1 MYIVLATKIGTDLID
16 LKGVGPALVSKL
28 QKLKIHNQYDLLF
41 LLPIR
46 YEDKTSLHKIS
57 DLVAGEKAL
66 IQGFVVLT
74 TIVYRGRRMLIS
86 QLSDDTGIITLRF
99 FHFSKQQ
106 ARRLAKNTVVRCF
119 GQTRKTASGLEMIHP
134 EYQII
139 NPENPAPLESG
150 LTPIYPTTEG
160 LQQGRLRKFV
170 RAALEQQI
178 DTIEELLP
186 DSIVKELGLVPLTEA
201 LREIHQPSQKNIV
214 NDHESLARKRL
225 IIEELLANQLALKRL
240 KRHTKKEPAT
250 VLANRLL
257 KESLIK
263 NLPFKLTKS
272 QARVVEEIEMDLEK
286 NRPMM
291 RLLQGDVGSGKTI
304 VAALAMLIAVGSKQQ
319 AVLMAPTELLA
330 EQHFNNVVSWF
341 EPLGISV
348 ALLKS
353 KLSAKD
359 RRTVFAG
366 VANGTIDII
375 VGTHALFQPSVVY
388 KNLSLVVVD
397 EQHRF
402 GVEQRLSLMKKS
414 SARNTVPHQLI
425 MTATPIPR
433 TLAMTAYGDLDASI
447 ITELPKGRGNIKT
460 IVVPE
465 EKRSQVVDKISKEC
479 ALGRQSYWVCPLIEE
494 SEELNFQAAE
504 STYVFLQEQ
513 LKRLSVGL
521 VHGKLSSVKKTK
533 AMENFVNGNTNILV
547 ATTVI
552 EVGVDVAN
560 SSVMVIENAER
571 LGLTQLHQLR
581 GRIGRGRHESVCILL
596 YKKPLSSVAKERLA
610 AIRATNDGFL
620 IAEKDLQ
627 LRGPGELLGTRQKGL
642 IGLRIADIMRDAYLL
657 PAINKLAIDI
667 EQNHPDLIEKI
678 VRRWVGDQLEYR
690 NV

>member
-1 MYIVLATKIGTDLID
+1 MGTDLID

-28 QKLKIHNQYDLLF
+28 QKLKVHNQYDLLF

-57 DLVAGEKAL
+57 ALVAGEKAL
-66 IQGFVVLT
+66 IQGFIVLT
-74 TIVYRGRRMLIS
+74 TVVYRGRRMLIS

-139 NPENPAPLESG
+139 NPENPAPLEAG

-186 DSIVKELGLVPLTEA
+186 DSIVKELGLVPLTES

-319 AVLMAPTELLA
+319 AALMAPTELLA

-388 KNLSLVVVD
+388 KNLALVVVD

-414 SARNTVPHQLI
+414 SDRNTVPHQLI

-465 EKRSQVVDKISKEC
+465 EKRSQVMDKISKEC

-657 PAINKLAIDI
+657 PAINKLTVNI

>member
-1 MYIVLATKIGTDLID
+1 MGTDLID

-28 QKLKIHNQYDLLF
+28 QKLKVHNQYDLLF

-57 DLVAGEKAL
+57 ALVAGEKAL
-66 IQGFVVLT
+66 IQGFIVLT
-74 TIVYRGRRMLIS
+74 TVVYRGRRMLIS

-99 FHFSKQQ
+99 FNFSKQQ

-139 NPENPAPLESG
+139 NPENPAPLEAG

-160 LQQGRLRKFV
+160 LQQGRLRKIV

-186 DSIVKELGLVPLTEA
+186 ASIVKELGLVPLTES

-214 NDHESLARKRL
+214 NDHQSLARKRL

-240 KRHTKKEPAT
+240 KRYTKKEPAM

-263 NLPFKLTKS
+263 NLPFILTKS
-272 QARVVEEIEMDLEK
+272 QARVVEEIEMDLKK
-286 NRPMM
+286 NQPMM

-319 AVLMAPTELLA
+319 AALMAPTELLA
-330 EQHFNNVVSWF
+330 EQHFNTVVSWF
-341 EPLGISV
+341 EPLGVSV

-388 KNLSLVVVD
+388 KNLALVVVD

-414 SARNTVPHQLI
+414 NDRNTVPHQLI

-465 EKRSQVVDKISKEC
+465 EKRSQVMDKISKEC

-504 STYVFLQEQ
+504 STYVFLQEK
-513 LKRLSVGL
+513 LKRLSIGL
-521 VHGKLSSVKKTK
+521 VHGKLSSVKKIK
-533 AMENFVNGNTNILV
+533 AMENFINGNTNILV

-610 AIRATNDGFL
+610 VIRATNDGFL

-657 PAINKLAIDI
+657 PAINKLTVNI

>member
-1 MYIVLATKIGTDLID
+1 MGTDLID

-28 QKLKIHNQYDLLF
+28 QKLKVHNQYDLLF

-57 DLVAGEKAL
+57 ALVAGEKAL
-66 IQGFVVLT
+66 IQGFIVLT
-74 TIVYRGRRMLIS
+74 TVVYRGRRMLIS

-99 FHFSKQQ
+99 FNFSKQQ

-139 NPENPAPLESG
+139 NPENPAPLEAG

-160 LQQGRLRKFV
+160 LQQGRLRKIV

-186 DSIVKELGLVPLTEA
+186 ASIVKELGLVPLTES

-214 NDHESLARKRL
+214 NDHQSLARKRL

-240 KRHTKKEPAT
+240 KRYTKKEPAM

-263 NLPFKLTKS
+263 NLPFILTKS
-272 QARVVEEIEMDLEK
+272 QARVVEEIEMDLKK
-286 NRPMM
+286 NQPMM

-319 AVLMAPTELLA
+319 AALMAPTELLA

-341 EPLGISV
+341 EPLGVSV

-388 KNLSLVVVD
+388 KNLALVVVD

-414 SARNTVPHQLI
+414 NDRNTVPHQLI

-465 EKRSQVVDKISKEC
+465 EKRSQVMDKISKEC

-504 STYVFLQEQ
+504 STYVFLQEK
-513 LKRLSVGL
+513 LKRLSIGL
-521 VHGKLSSVKKTK
+521 VHGKLSSVKKIK
-533 AMENFVNGNTNILV
+533 AMENFINGNTNILV

-610 AIRATNDGFL
+610 VIRATNDGFL

-657 PAINKLAIDI
+657 PAINKLTVNI

>member
-1 MYIVLATKIGTDLID
+1 MGTDLID

-28 QKLKIHNQYDLLF
+28 QKLKVHNQYDLLF

-57 DLVAGEKAL
+57 ALVAGEKAL
-66 IQGFVVLT
+66 IQGFIVLT
-74 TIVYRGRRMLIS
+74 TVVYRGRRMLIS

-99 FHFSKQQ
+99 FNFSKQQ

-139 NPENPAPLESG
+139 NPENPAPLEAG

-160 LQQGRLRKFV
+160 LQQGRLRKIV

-186 DSIVKELGLVPLTEA
+186 ASVVKELGLVPLTES

-214 NDHESLARKRL
+214 NDHQSLARKRL

-240 KRHTKKEPAT
+240 KRYTKKEPAM

-263 NLPFKLTKS
+263 NLPFILTKS
-272 QARVVEEIEMDLEK
+272 QARVVEEIEMDLKK

-319 AVLMAPTELLA
+319 AALMAPTELLA
-330 EQHFNNVVSWF
+330 EQHFNTVVSWF
-341 EPLGISV
+341 EPLGVSV

-388 KNLSLVVVD
+388 KNLALVVVD

-414 SARNTVPHQLI
+414 NDRNTVPHQLI

-465 EKRSQVVDKISKEC
+465 EKRSQVMDKISKEC

-504 STYVFLQEQ
+504 STYVFLQEK
-513 LKRLSVGL
+513 LKRLSIGL
-521 VHGKLSSVKKTK
+521 VHGKLSSVKKIK
-533 AMENFVNGNTNILV
+533 AMENFINGNTNILV

-581 GRIGRGRHESVCILL
+581 GRIGRGRHESICILL
-596 YKKPLSSVAKERLA
+596 YKKPLSLVAKERLA
-610 AIRATNDGFL
+610 VIRATNDGFL

-657 PAINKLAIDI
+657 PAINKLTVNI

>member
-1 MYIVLATKIGTDLID
+1 MGTDLIA

-28 QKLKIHNQYDLLF
+28 EKLNIYSQNDLLF

-46 YEDKTSLHKIS
+46 YEDKTSLQKIS
-57 DLVAGEKAL
+57 DLVPGEKVL
-66 IQGFVVLT
+66 IQGTIVLT

-106 ARRLAKNTVVRCF
+106 AKGLAKNTIVRCF
-119 GQTRKTASGLEMIHP
+119 GQTRKTTSGLEMIHP

-139 NPENPAPLESG
+139 DPENPQPLETG
-150 LTPIYPTTEG
+150 LTPIYPSTEG
-160 LQQGRLRKFV
+160 LQQGRLRKII
-170 RAALEQQI
+170 RAALSQQI
-178 DTIEELLP
+178 DSIPELLP
-186 DSIVKELGLVPLTEA
+186 PSVIKELSLVPLAES
-201 LREIHQPSQKNIV
+201 LQEIHQPSQKNIA
-214 NDHESLARKRL
+214 NEHENLFRKRL

-240 KRHTKKEPAT
+240 KRRTKKEPAMA
-250 VLANRLL
+250 LGNLLL
-257 KESLIK
+257 KESLIAA
-263 NLPFKLTKS
+263 LPFKLTKS
-272 QARVVEEIEMDLEK
+272 QSRVVEEIEEDLKK
-286 NRPMM
+286 NQPMM

-304 VAALAMLIAVGSKQQ
+304 VAALAMLIAVGNKQQ
-319 AVLMAPTELLA
+319 AALMAPTELLA
-330 EQHFNNVVSWF
+330 EQHYNNLVSWF
-341 EPLGISV
+341 EPLGVSV

-359 RRTVFAG
+359 RREVLTGIAEGNV
-366 VANGTIDII
+366 DII
-375 VGTHALFQPSVVY
+375 VGTHALFQPNVVY
-388 KNLSLVVVD
+388 KRLALVVVD

-414 SARNTVPHQLI
+414 SDRNSVPHQLI

-447 ITELPKGRGNIKT
+447 IDELPKERGDIET
-460 IVVPE
+460 IIVPE
-465 EKRSQVVDKISKEC
+465 EKRAQVMEKIIKEC
-479 ALGRQSYWVCPLIEE
+479 ARGRQSYWVCPLIEE

-504 STYVFLQEQ
+504 STYVLLQETLQQ
-513 LKRLSVGL
+513 LNIGL
-521 VHGKLSSVKKTK
+521 VHGKLSSAKKIK
-533 AMENFVNGNTNILV
+533 AMENFKNGNTHVLV

-581 GRIGRGRHESVCILL
+581 GRIGRGKHRSLCILI
-596 YKKPLSSVAKERLA
+596 YKKPLSSIAKERLA
-610 AIRATNDGFL
+610 AIRATNDGFV

-657 PAINKLAIDI
+657 PAINKLTVNI
-667 EQNHPDLIEKI
+667 EENHPDVIEKI

>member
-28 QKLKIHNQYDLLF
+28 QKLKIHSQYDLLF

-139 NPENPAPLESG
+139 NPENPVPLEAG

-250 VLANRLL
+250 VLDNRLL

-319 AVLMAPTELLA
+319 AALMAPTELLA

-388 KNLSLVVVD
+388 KNLALVVVD

-657 PAINKLAIDI
+657 PAINKLTVNI

>member
-1 MYIVLATKIGTDLID
+1 MGTDLIA

-28 QKLKIHNQYDLLF
+28 EKLNIHSQYDLLF

-46 YEDKTSLHKIS
+46 YEDKTCLQKIS
-57 DLVAGEKAL
+57 DLVPGEKVL
-66 IQGFVVLT
+66 IQGTIVLT

-106 ARRLAKNTVVRCF
+106 AKGLTKNAIVRCF
-119 GQTRKTASGLEMIHP
+119 GQTRKTTSGLEMIHP

-139 NPENPAPLESG
+139 DPENPQPLETG
-150 LTPIYPTTEG
+150 LTPIYPSTEG
-160 LQQGRLRKFV
+160 LQQGRLRKII
-170 RAALEQQI
+170 RAALNQQI
-178 DTIEELLP
+178 DSIPELLP
-186 DSIVKELGLVPLTEA
+186 HSIIKELGLVPLTES
-201 LREIHQPSQKNIV
+201 LQEIHQPSQKNIA
-214 NDHESLARKRL
+214 NEHENLFRKRL
-225 IIEELLANQLALKRL
+225 IFEELLANQLALKRL
-240 KRHTKKEPAT
+240 KRRTKKEPAMA
-250 VLANRLL
+250 LGNLLL
-257 KESLIK
+257 KESLIAA
-263 NLPFKLTKS
+263 LPFKLTKS
-272 QARVVEEIEMDLEK
+272 QSRVVEEIEEDLKK
-286 NRPMM
+286 NQPMM

-304 VAALAMLIAVGSKQQ
+304 VAALTMLIAVGNKQQ
-319 AVLMAPTELLA
+319 AALMAPTELLA
-330 EQHFNNVVSWF
+330 EQHYDNLVSWF
-341 EPLGISV
+341 EPLGVSV

-359 RRTVFAG
+359 RREVLTG
-366 VANGTIDII
+366 VAEGNVDII

-388 KNLSLVVVD
+388 KRLALVVVD

-414 SARNTVPHQLI
+414 SDRNSVPHQLI

-447 ITELPKGRGNIKT
+447 IDELPKGRGDIET
-460 IVVPE
+460 IIIPE
-465 EKRSQVVDKISKEC
+465 EKRAQVMEKIIKEC
-479 ALGRQSYWVCPLIEE
+479 ARGRQSYWVCPLIEE

-504 STYVFLQEQ
+504 STYVLLQETLQQ
-513 LKRLSVGL
+513 LNIGL
-521 VHGKLSSVKKTK
+521 VHGKLNSAKKIK
-533 AMENFVNGNTNILV
+533 AMENFKNGNTDVLV

-581 GRIGRGRHESVCILL
+581 GRIGRGKHKSLCILI
-596 YKKPLSSVAKERLA
+596 YKKPLSLIAKERLA
-610 AIRATNDGFL
+610 AIRATNDGFV

-657 PAINKLAIDI
+657 PVINKLTVNI
-667 EQNHPDLIEKI
+667 EENHPDVIEKI

>member
-1 MYIVLATKIGTDLID
+1 MGTDLID
-16 LKGVGPALVSKL
+16 LKGVGPVLVSKL
-28 QKLKIHNQYDLLF
+28 QKLKVHNQYDLLF

-57 DLVAGEKAL
+57 ALVAGEKAL

-74 TIVYRGRRMLIS
+74 TVVYRGRRMLIS

-139 NPENPAPLESG
+139 NPENPAPLEAG

-160 LQQGRLRKFV
+160 LQQGRLRKIV

-186 DSIVKELGLVPLTEA
+186 ASIVEELGLVPLTES

-214 NDHESLARKRL
+214 NGHQSLARKRL

-240 KRHTKKEPAT
+240 KRHTKKEPAMA
-250 VLANRLL
+250 LANRLL

-263 NLPFKLTKS
+263 NLPFILTKS
-272 QARVVEEIEMDLEK
+272 QARVVEEIEMDLKK
-286 NRPMM
+286 NWPMM

-319 AVLMAPTELLA
+319 AALMAPTELLA

-341 EPLGISV
+341 EPLGVSV

-359 RRTVFAG
+359 RRTVLAG
-366 VANGTIDII
+366 IANGTIDII

-388 KNLSLVVVD
+388 KNLALVVVD

-414 SARNTVPHQLI
+414 SDRNTVPHQLI

-465 EKRSQVVDKISKEC
+465 EKRSQVMDKISKEC

-504 STYVFLQEQ
+504 STYVFLQEK
-513 LKRLSVGL
+513 LKRLSIGL

-533 AMENFVNGNTNILV
+533 AMENFINGHTNILV

-581 GRIGRGRHESVCILL
+581 GRVGRGRHESVCILL

-610 AIRATNDGFL
+610 VIRATNDGFL

-657 PAINKLAIDI
+657 PAINKLTVNI

>member
-1 MYIVLATKIGTDLID
+1 MGTDLID

-28 QKLKIHNQYDLLF
+28 QKLKVHNQYDLLF

-57 DLVAGEKAL
+57 ALVAGEKAL
-66 IQGFVVLT
+66 IQGFIVLT
-74 TIVYRGRRMLIS
+74 TVVYRGRRMLIS

-99 FHFSKQQ
+99 FNFSKQQ

-139 NPENPAPLESG
+139 NPENPAPLEAG

-160 LQQGRLRKFV
+160 LQQGRLRKIV

-186 DSIVKELGLVPLTEA
+186 ASIVKELGLVPLTES

-214 NDHESLARKRL
+214 NDHQSLARKRL

-240 KRHTKKEPAT
+240 KRYTKKEPAM

-263 NLPFKLTKS
+263 NLPFILTKS
-272 QARVVEEIEMDLEK
+272 QARVVEEIEMDLKK

-319 AVLMAPTELLA
+319 AALMAPTELLA
-330 EQHFNNVVSWF
+330 EQHFNTVVSWF
-341 EPLGISV
+341 EPLGVSV

-388 KNLSLVVVD
+388 KNLALVVVD

-414 SARNTVPHQLI
+414 NDRNTVPHQLI

-465 EKRSQVVDKISKEC
+465 EKRSQVMDKISKEC

-504 STYVFLQEQ
+504 STYVFLQEK
-513 LKRLSVGL
+513 LKRLSIGL
-521 VHGKLSSVKKTK
+521 VHGKLSSVKKIK
-533 AMENFVNGNTNILV
+533 AMENFINGNTNILV

-596 YKKPLSSVAKERLA
+596 YKKPLSLVAKERLA
-610 AIRATNDGFL
+610 VIRATNDGFL

-657 PAINKLAIDI
+657 PTINKLTVNI

>member
-139 NPENPAPLESG
+139 NPENPVPLEAG

-186 DSIVKELGLVPLTEA
+186 DSIVKELGLVPLTES

-257 KESLIK
+257 KEALIK

-319 AVLMAPTELLA
+319 AALMAPTELLA

-388 KNLSLVVVD
+388 KSLALVVVD

-414 SARNTVPHQLI
+414 SDRNTVPHQLI

-596 YKKPLSSVAKERLA
+596 YKQPLSSVAKERLA

-657 PAINKLAIDI
+657 PAINKLTVNI

>member
-1 MYIVLATKIGTDLID
+1 MGTDLID

-28 QKLKIHNQYDLLF
+28 QKLKVHNQYDLLF

-57 DLVAGEKAL
+57 ALVAGEKAL
-66 IQGFVVLT
+66 IQGFIVLT
-74 TIVYRGRRMLIS
+74 TVVYRGRRMLIS

-99 FHFSKQQ
+99 FNFSKQQ

-139 NPENPAPLESG
+139 NPENPAPLEAG

-160 LQQGRLRKFV
+160 LQQGRLRKIV

-186 DSIVKELGLVPLTEA
+186 ASIVKELGLVPLTES

-214 NDHESLARKRL
+214 NDHQSLARKRL

-240 KRHTKKEPAT
+240 KRHTKKEPAMA
-250 VLANRLL
+250 LANRLL

-272 QARVVEEIEMDLEK
+272 QARVVEEIEMDLKK

-319 AVLMAPTELLA
+319 AALMAPTELLA
-330 EQHFNNVVSWF
+330 EQHFNTVVSWF
-341 EPLGISV
+341 EPLGVSV

-359 RRTVFAG
+359 RRTVLAG
-366 VANGTIDII
+366 IANGTIDII

-388 KNLSLVVVD
+388 KNLALVVVD

-414 SARNTVPHQLI
+414 SDRNTVPHQLI

-465 EKRSQVVDKISKEC
+465 EKRSQVMDKISKEC

-504 STYVFLQEQ
+504 STYVFLQEK
-513 LKRLSVGL
+513 LKRLSIGL

-533 AMENFVNGNTNILV
+533 AMENFINGHTNILV

-581 GRIGRGRHESVCILL
+581 GRIGRGRHESICILL
-596 YKKPLSSVAKERLA
+596 YKKPLSLVAKERLA
-610 AIRATNDGFL
+610 VIRATNDGFL

-657 PAINKLAIDI
+657 PAINKLTVNI

>member
-1 MYIVLATKIGTDLID
+1 MGTDLID
-16 LKGVGPALVSKL
+16 LKGVGPVLVSKL
-28 QKLKIHNQYDLLF
+28 QKLKVHNQYDLLF

-57 DLVAGEKAL
+57 ALVAGEKAL

-74 TIVYRGRRMLIS
+74 TVVYRGRRMLIS

-134 EYQII
+134 QYQII
-139 NPENPAPLESG
+139 NPENPAPLEAG

-160 LQQGRLRKFV
+160 LQQGRLRKIV

-186 DSIVKELGLVPLTEA
+186 ASIVKELGLVPLTES

-214 NDHESLARKRL
+214 NGHQSLARKRL

-240 KRHTKKEPAT
+240 KRHTKKEPAMA
-250 VLANRLL
+250 LANRLL

-263 NLPFKLTKS
+263 NLPFILTKS
-272 QARVVEEIEMDLEK
+272 QARVVEEIEMDLKK
-286 NRPMM
+286 NWPMM

-319 AVLMAPTELLA
+319 AALMAPTELLA

-341 EPLGISV
+341 EPLGVSV

-359 RRTVFAG
+359 RRTVLAG
-366 VANGTIDII
+366 IANGTIDII

-388 KNLSLVVVD
+388 KNLALVVVD

-414 SARNTVPHQLI
+414 SDRNTVPHQLI

-465 EKRSQVVDKISKEC
+465 EKRSQVMDKISKEC

-504 STYVFLQEQ
+504 STYVFLQEK
-513 LKRLSVGL
+513 LKRLSIGL

-533 AMENFVNGNTNILV
+533 AMENFINGHTNILV

-581 GRIGRGRHESVCILL
+581 GRVGRGRHESVCILL

-610 AIRATNDGFL
+610 VIRATNDGFL

-657 PAINKLAIDI
+657 PTINKLTVNI

>member
-1 MYIVLATKIGTDLID
+1 MGTDLID
-16 LKGVGPALVSKL
+16 LKGVGPVLVSKL
-28 QKLKIHNQYDLLF
+28 QKLKVHNQYDLLF

-57 DLVAGEKAL
+57 ALVAGEKAL
-66 IQGFVVLT
+66 IQGFIVLT
-74 TIVYRGRRMLIS
+74 TVVYRGRRMLIS

-99 FHFSKQQ
+99 FNFSKQQ

-139 NPENPAPLESG
+139 NPENPAPLEAG

-160 LQQGRLRKFV
+160 LQQGRLRKIV

-186 DSIVKELGLVPLTEA
+186 ASIVKELGLVPLTES

-214 NDHESLARKRL
+214 NDHQSLARKRL

-240 KRHTKKEPAT
+240 KRHTKKEPAMA
-250 VLANRLL
+250 LANRLL

-272 QARVVEEIEMDLEK
+272 QARVVEEIEMDLKK

-319 AVLMAPTELLA
+319 AALMAPTELLA

-341 EPLGISV
+341 EPLGVSV

-359 RRTVFAG
+359 RRTVLAG
-366 VANGTIDII
+366 IANGTIDII

-388 KNLSLVVVD
+388 KNLALVVVD

-414 SARNTVPHQLI
+414 SDRNTVPHQLI

-465 EKRSQVVDKISKEC
+465 EKRSQVMDKISKEC

-504 STYVFLQEQ
+504 STYVFLQEK
-513 LKRLSVGL
+513 LKRLSIGL

-533 AMENFVNGNTNILV
+533 AMENFINGHTNILV

-610 AIRATNDGFL
+610 VIRATNDGFL

-657 PAINKLAIDI
+657 PAINKLTVNI

>member
-1 MYIVLATKIGTDLID
+1 MGTDLID

-28 QKLKIHNQYDLLF
+28 QKLKVHNQYDLLF

-57 DLVAGEKAL
+57 ALVAGEKAL

-74 TIVYRGRRMLIS
+74 TVVYRGRRMLIS

-99 FHFSKQQ
+99 FNFSKQQ

-139 NPENPAPLESG
+139 NPENPAPLEAG

-160 LQQGRLRKFV
+160 LQQGRLRKIV

-186 DSIVKELGLVPLTEA
+186 ASIVKELGLVPLTES

-214 NDHESLARKRL
+214 NDHQSLARKRL

-240 KRHTKKEPAT
+240 KRYTKKEPAM

-263 NLPFKLTKS
+263 NLPFILTKS
-272 QARVVEEIEMDLEK
+272 QARVVEEIEMDLKK

-319 AVLMAPTELLA
+319 AALMAPTELLA
-330 EQHFNNVVSWF
+330 EQHFNTVVSWF
-341 EPLGISV
+341 EPLGVSV

-359 RRTVFAG
+359 RRTVLAG
-366 VANGTIDII
+366 IANGTIDII

-388 KNLSLVVVD
+388 KNLALVVVD

-414 SARNTVPHQLI
+414 SDRNTVPHQLI

-465 EKRSQVVDKISKEC
+465 EKRSQVMDKISKEC

-504 STYVFLQEQ
+504 STYVFLQEK
-513 LKRLSVGL
+513 LKRLSIGL
-521 VHGKLSSVKKTK
+521 VHGKLSSAKKTK
-533 AMENFVNGNTNILV
+533 AMENFINGNTNILV

-581 GRIGRGRHESVCILL
+581 GRIGRGRHESICILL
-596 YKKPLSSVAKERLA
+596 YKKPLSLVAKERLA

-657 PAINKLAIDI
+657 PAINKLTVNI

>member
-1 MYIVLATKIGTDLID
+1 MGTDLID

-28 QKLKIHNQYDLLF
+28 QKLKVHNQYDLLF

-57 DLVAGEKAL
+57 ALVAGEKAL
-66 IQGFVVLT
+66 IQGFIVLT
-74 TIVYRGRRMLIS
+74 TVVYRGRRMLIS

-139 NPENPAPLESG
+139 NPENPAPLEAG

-160 LQQGRLRKFV
+160 LQQGRLRKIV

-186 DSIVKELGLVPLTEA
+186 ASVVKELGLVPLTES

-214 NDHESLARKRL
+214 NDHQSLARKRL

-240 KRHTKKEPAT
+240 KRYTKKEPAM

-263 NLPFKLTKS
+263 NLPFILTKS
-272 QARVVEEIEMDLEK
+272 QARVVEEIEMDLKK
-286 NRPMM
+286 NQPMM

-319 AVLMAPTELLA
+319 AALMAPTELLA

-341 EPLGISV
+341 EPLGVSV

-388 KNLSLVVVD
+388 KNLALVVVD

-414 SARNTVPHQLI
+414 NDRNTVPHQLI

-465 EKRSQVVDKISKEC
+465 EKRSQVMDKISKEC

-504 STYVFLQEQ
+504 STYVFLQEK
-513 LKRLSVGL
+513 LKRLSIGL
-521 VHGKLSSVKKTK
+521 VHGKLSSVKKIK
-533 AMENFVNGNTNILV
+533 AMENFINGNTNILV

-581 GRIGRGRHESVCILL
+581 GRIGRGRHESICILL
-596 YKKPLSSVAKERLA
+596 YKKPLSLVAKERLA
-610 AIRATNDGFL
+610 VIRATNDGFL

-657 PAINKLAIDI
+657 PAINKLTVNI

>member
-1 MYIVLATKIGTDLID
+1 MGTDLID

-28 QKLKIHNQYDLLF
+28 QKLKVHNQYDLLF

-57 DLVAGEKAL
+57 ALVAGEKAL
-66 IQGFVVLT
+66 IQGFIVLT
-74 TIVYRGRRMLIS
+74 TVVYRGRRMLIS

-99 FHFSKQQ
+99 FNFSKQQ
-106 ARRLAKNTVVRCF
+106 AKRLAKNTVVRCF

-139 NPENPAPLESG
+139 NPENPAPLEAG

-160 LQQGRLRKFV
+160 LQQGRLRKIV

-186 DSIVKELGLVPLTEA
+186 ASIVKELGLVPLTES

-214 NDHESLARKRL
+214 NDHQSLARKRL

-240 KRHTKKEPAT
+240 KRYTKKEPAM

-263 NLPFKLTKS
+263 NLPFILTKS
-272 QARVVEEIEMDLEK
+272 QARVVEEIEMDLKK
-286 NRPMM
+286 NQPMM

-319 AVLMAPTELLA
+319 AALMAPTELLA
-330 EQHFNNVVSWF
+330 EQHFNTVVSWF
-341 EPLGISV
+341 EPLGVSV

-359 RRTVFAG
+359 RRTVLAG
-366 VANGTIDII
+366 IANGTIDII

-388 KNLSLVVVD
+388 KNLALVVVD

-414 SARNTVPHQLI
+414 NDRNTVPHQLI

-465 EKRSQVVDKISKEC
+465 EKRSQVMDKISKEC

-504 STYVFLQEQ
+504 STYVFLQEK
-513 LKRLSVGL
+513 LKRLSIGL
-521 VHGKLSSVKKTK
+521 VHGKLSSVKKIK
-533 AMENFVNGNTNILV
+533 AMENFINGNTNILV

-596 YKKPLSSVAKERLA
+596 YKKPLSLVAKERLA
-610 AIRATNDGFL
+610 VIRATNDGFL

-657 PAINKLAIDI
+657 PAINKLTVNI

>member
-1 MYIVLATKIGTDLID
+1 MGTDLID
-16 LKGVGPALVSKL
+16 LKGVGPVLVSKL
-28 QKLKIHNQYDLLF
+28 QKLKVHNQYDLLF

-57 DLVAGEKAL
+57 ALVAGEKAL
-66 IQGFVVLT
+66 IQGFIVLT
-74 TIVYRGRRMLIS
+74 TVVYRGRRMLIS

-99 FHFSKQQ
+99 FNFSKQQ

-139 NPENPAPLESG
+139 NPENPAPLEAG

-160 LQQGRLRKFV
+160 LQQGRLRKIV

-186 DSIVKELGLVPLTEA
+186 ASIVKELGLVPLTES

-214 NDHESLARKRL
+214 NGHQSLARKRL

-240 KRHTKKEPAT
+240 KRHTKKEPAMA
-250 VLANRLL
+250 LANRLL

-272 QARVVEEIEMDLEK
+272 QARVVEEIEMDLKK

-319 AVLMAPTELLA
+319 AALMAPTELLA

-341 EPLGISV
+341 EPLGVSV

-388 KNLSLVVVD
+388 KNLALVVVD

-414 SARNTVPHQLI
+414 SDRNTVPHQLI

-465 EKRSQVVDKISKEC
+465 EKRSQVMDKISKEC

-504 STYVFLQEQ
+504 STYVFLQEK
-513 LKRLSVGL
+513 LKRLSIGL

-533 AMENFVNGNTNILV
+533 AMENFINGHTNILV

-610 AIRATNDGFL
+610 VIRATNDGFL

-657 PAINKLAIDI
+657 PAINKLTVNI

>member
-1 MYIVLATKIGTDLID
+1 MGTDLID

-28 QKLKIHNQYDLLF
+28 QKLKVHNQYDLLF

-57 DLVAGEKAL
+57 ALVAGEKAL
-66 IQGFVVLT
+66 IQGFIVLT
-74 TIVYRGRRMLIS
+74 TVVYRGRRMLIS

-139 NPENPAPLESG
+139 NPENPAPLEAG

-160 LQQGRLRKFV
+160 LQQGRLRKIV

-186 DSIVKELGLVPLTEA
+186 ASVVKELGLVPLTES

-214 NDHESLARKRL
+214 NDHQSLARKRL

-240 KRHTKKEPAT
+240 KRYTKKEPAM

-263 NLPFKLTKS
+263 NLPFILTKS
-272 QARVVEEIEMDLEK
+272 QARVVEEIEMDLKK
-286 NRPMM
+286 NQPMM

-319 AVLMAPTELLA
+319 AALMAPTELLA
-330 EQHFNNVVSWF
+330 EQHFNTVVSWF
-341 EPLGISV
+341 EPLGVSV

-388 KNLSLVVVD
+388 KNLALVVVD

-414 SARNTVPHQLI
+414 NDRNTVPHQLI

-465 EKRSQVVDKISKEC
+465 EKRSQVMDKISKEC

-504 STYVFLQEQ
+504 STYVFLQEK
-513 LKRLSVGL
+513 LKRLSIGL
-521 VHGKLSSVKKTK
+521 VHGKLSSVKKIK
-533 AMENFVNGNTNILV
+533 AMENFINGNTNILV

-581 GRIGRGRHESVCILL
+581 GRIGRGRHESICILL
-596 YKKPLSSVAKERLA
+596 YKKPLSLIAKERLA
-610 AIRATNDGFL
+610 VIRATNDGFL

-657 PAINKLAIDI
+657 PAINKLTVNI

>member
-1 MYIVLATKIGTDLID
+1 MGTDLID
-16 LKGVGPALVSKL
+16 LKGVGPVLVSKL
-28 QKLKIHNQYDLLF
+28 QKLKVHNQYDLLF

-57 DLVAGEKAL
+57 ALVAGEKAL

-74 TIVYRGRRMLIS
+74 TVVYRGRRMLIS

-99 FHFSKQQ
+99 FNFSKQQ

-139 NPENPAPLESG
+139 NPENPAPLEAG

-160 LQQGRLRKFV
+160 LQQGRLRKIV

-186 DSIVKELGLVPLTEA
+186 ASIVKELGLVPLTES

-214 NDHESLARKRL
+214 NGHQSLARKRL

-240 KRHTKKEPAT
+240 KRHTKKEPAMA
-250 VLANRLL
+250 LANRLL

-272 QARVVEEIEMDLEK
+272 QARVVEEIEMDLKK

-319 AVLMAPTELLA
+319 AALMAPTELLA

-341 EPLGISV
+341 EPLGVSV

-359 RRTVFAG
+359 RRTVLAG
-366 VANGTIDII
+366 IANGTIDII

-388 KNLSLVVVD
+388 KNLALVVVD

-414 SARNTVPHQLI
+414 SDRNTVPHQLI

-465 EKRSQVVDKISKEC
+465 EKRSQVMDKISKEC

-504 STYVFLQEQ
+504 STYVFLQEK
-513 LKRLSVGL
+513 LKRLSIGL

-533 AMENFVNGNTNILV
+533 AMENFINGHTNILV

-581 GRIGRGRHESVCILL
+581 GRVGRGRHESVCILL

-610 AIRATNDGFL
+610 VIRATNDGFL

-657 PAINKLAIDI
+657 PTINKLTVNI

>member
-1 MYIVLATKIGTDLID
+1 MGTDLID

-28 QKLKIHNQYDLLF
+28 QKLKVHNQYDLLF

-46 YEDKTSLHKIS
+46 YEDKTYLHKIS
-57 DLVAGEKAL
+57 ALVAGEKAL

-74 TIVYRGRRMLIS
+74 TVVYRGRRMLIS

-134 EYQII
+134 QYQII
-139 NPENPAPLESG
+139 NPENPAPLEAG

-160 LQQGRLRKFV
+160 LQQGRLRKIV

-186 DSIVKELGLVPLTEA
+186 ASIVKELGLVPLTES

-214 NDHESLARKRL
+214 NDHQSLARKRL

-240 KRHTKKEPAT
+240 KRHTKKEPAMA
-250 VLANRLL
+250 LANGLL
-257 KESLIK
+257 KASLIK

-272 QARVVEEIEMDLEK
+272 QARVVEEIEMDLKK

-319 AVLMAPTELLA
+319 AALMAPTELLA

-341 EPLGISV
+341 EPLGVSV

-359 RRTVFAG
+359 RRTVLAG
-366 VANGTIDII
+366 IANGTIDII

-388 KNLSLVVVD
+388 KNLALAVVD

-414 SARNTVPHQLI
+414 SDRNTVPHQLI

-447 ITELPKGRGNIKT
+447 ITELPKGRGTIKT

-465 EKRSQVVDKISKEC
+465 EKRSQVMDKISKEC

-504 STYVFLQEQ
+504 STYVFLQEK
-513 LKRLSVGL
+513 LKRLSIGL

-533 AMENFVNGNTNILV
+533 AMENFINGHTNILV

-610 AIRATNDGFL
+610 VIRATNDGFL

-657 PAINKLAIDI
+657 PAINKLTVNI

>member
-1 MYIVLATKIGTDLID
+1 MGTDLID

-28 QKLKIHNQYDLLF
+28 QKLKVHNQYDLLF

-57 DLVAGEKAL
+57 ALVAGEKAL
-66 IQGFVVLT
+66 IQGFIVLT
-74 TIVYRGRRMLIS
+74 TVVYRGRRMLIS

-134 EYQII
+134 QYQII
-139 NPENPAPLESG
+139 NPENPAPLEAG

-160 LQQGRLRKFV
+160 LQQGRLRKIV

-186 DSIVKELGLVPLTEA
+186 ASIVKELGLVPLTES

-214 NDHESLARKRL
+214 NGHQSLARKRL

-240 KRHTKKEPAT
+240 KRHTKKEPAMA
-250 VLANRLL
+250 LANRLL

-263 NLPFKLTKS
+263 NLPFILTKS
-272 QARVVEEIEMDLEK
+272 QARVVEEIEMDLKK

-319 AVLMAPTELLA
+319 AALMAPTELLA

-341 EPLGISV
+341 EPLGVSV

-359 RRTVFAG
+359 RRTVLAG
-366 VANGTIDII
+366 IANGTIDII

-388 KNLSLVVVD
+388 KNLALVVVD

-414 SARNTVPHQLI
+414 SDRNTVPHQLI

-465 EKRSQVVDKISKEC
+465 EKRSQVMDKISKEC

-504 STYVFLQEQ
+504 STYVFLQEK
-513 LKRLSVGL
+513 LKRLSIGL

-533 AMENFVNGNTNILV
+533 AMENFINGHTNILV

-610 AIRATNDGFL
+610 VIRATNDGFL

-657 PAINKLAIDI
+657 PAINKLTVNI

>member
-1 MYIVLATKIGTDLID
+1 MGTDLID
-16 LKGVGPALVSKL
+16 LKGVGPVLVSKL
-28 QKLKIHNQYDLLF
+28 QKLKVHNQYDLLF

-57 DLVAGEKAL
+57 ALVAGEKAL

-74 TIVYRGRRMLIS
+74 TVVYRGRRMLIS

-134 EYQII
+134 QYQII
-139 NPENPAPLESG
+139 NPENPAPLEAG

-160 LQQGRLRKFV
+160 LQQGRLRKIV

-186 DSIVKELGLVPLTEA
+186 ASIVKELGLVPLTES

-214 NDHESLARKRL
+214 NGHQSLARKRL

-240 KRHTKKEPAT
+240 KRHTKKEPAMA
-250 VLANRLL
+250 LANRLL

-272 QARVVEEIEMDLEK
+272 QARVVEEIEMDLKK

-319 AVLMAPTELLA
+319 AALMAPTELLA

-341 EPLGISV
+341 EPLGVSV

-359 RRTVFAG
+359 RRTVLAG
-366 VANGTIDII
+366 IANGTIDII

-388 KNLSLVVVD
+388 KNLALVVVD

-414 SARNTVPHQLI
+414 SDRNTVPHQLI

-465 EKRSQVVDKISKEC
+465 EKRSQVMDKISKEC

-504 STYVFLQEQ
+504 STYVFLQEK
-513 LKRLSVGL
+513 LKRLSIGL

-533 AMENFVNGNTNILV
+533 AMENFINGHTNILV

-581 GRIGRGRHESVCILL
+581 GRVGRGRHESVCILL

-610 AIRATNDGFL
+610 VIRATNDGFL

-657 PAINKLAIDI
+657 PTINKLTVNI

>member
-1 MYIVLATKIGTDLID
+1 MGTDLID
-16 LKGVGPALVSKL
+16 LKGVGPVLVSKL
-28 QKLKIHNQYDLLF
+28 QKLKVHNQYDLLF

-57 DLVAGEKAL
+57 ALVAGEKAL
-66 IQGFVVLT
+66 IQGFIVLT
-74 TIVYRGRRMLIS
+74 TVVYRGRRMLIS

-139 NPENPAPLESG
+139 NPENPAPLEAG

-160 LQQGRLRKFV
+160 LQQGRLRKIV

-186 DSIVKELGLVPLTEA
+186 ASIVKELGLVPLTES

-214 NDHESLARKRL
+214 NDHQSLARKRL

-240 KRHTKKEPAT
+240 KKHTKKEPAMA
-250 VLANRLL
+250 LANRLL

-272 QARVVEEIEMDLEK
+272 QARVVEEIEMDLKK
-286 NRPMM
+286 NWPMM

-319 AVLMAPTELLA
+319 AALMAPTELLA

-341 EPLGISV
+341 EPLGVSV

-359 RRTVFAG
+359 RRTVLAG
-366 VANGTIDII
+366 IANGTIDII

-388 KNLSLVVVD
+388 KNLALVVVD

-414 SARNTVPHQLI
+414 SDRNTVPHQLI

-465 EKRSQVVDKISKEC
+465 EKRSQVMDKISKEC

-504 STYVFLQEQ
+504 STYVFLQEK
-513 LKRLSVGL
+513 LKRLSIGL

-533 AMENFVNGNTNILV
+533 AMENFINGHTNILV

-610 AIRATNDGFL
+610 VIRATNDGFL

-657 PAINKLAIDI
+657 PAINKLTVNI

>member
-1 MYIVLATKIGTDLID
+1 MGTDLID

-28 QKLKIHNQYDLLF
+28 KKLNIHSQYDLLF

-46 YEDKTSLHKIS
+46 YEDKTSLIQIS
-57 DLVAGEKAL
+57 DLVPGEKVL
-66 IQGFVVLT
+66 IQGEIILT

-86 QLSDDTGIITLRF
+86 QLSDHTGIITLRF

-106 ARRLAKNTVVRCF
+106 AKGLAKNTIVRCF
-119 GQTRKTASGLEMIHP
+119 GQARKTTSGLEMIHP

-139 NPENPAPLESG
+139 DPENPQPLETG
-150 LTPIYPTTEG
+150 LTPIYPSTEG
-160 LQQGRLRKFV
+160 LQQGRLRKII
-170 RAALEQQI
+170 RAALNQQI
-178 DTIEELLP
+178 DSIPELLP
-186 DSIVKELGLVPLTEA
+186 RSIIKELGLVPLSES
-201 LREIHQPSQKNIV
+201 LQEIHQPSQKNIA
-214 NDHESLARKRL
+214 NEHENLFRKRL
-225 IIEELLANQLALKRL
+225 VFEELLANQLALKRL
-240 KRHTKKEPAT
+240 KRRTKKEPAMA
-250 VLANRLL
+250 LDNLLL
-257 KESLIK
+257 KESLIAA
-263 NLPFKLTKS
+263 LPFKLTKS
-272 QARVVEEIEMDLEK
+272 QSRVVEEIEEDLKK
-286 NRPMM
+286 NQPMM

-304 VAALAMLIAVGSKQQ
+304 VAALAILIAVGNKQQ
-319 AVLMAPTELLA
+319 AALMAPTELLA
-330 EQHFNNVVSWF
+330 EQHYNNLVSWF
-341 EPLGISV
+341 EPLGVSV

-359 RRTVFAG
+359 RREVL
-366 VANGTIDII
+366 NGLAEGNIDII
-375 VGTHALFQPSVVY
+375 VGTHALFQPNVVY
-388 KNLSLVVVD
+388 KRLALVVVD

-414 SARNTVPHQLI
+414 SDRNSVPHQLI

-447 ITELPKGRGNIKT
+447 IDELPKGRGDIET
-460 IVVPE
+460 IIVPE
-465 EKRSQVVDKISKEC
+465 EKRAQVMEKIVNEC
-479 ALGRQSYWVCPLIEE
+479 TSGRQSYWVCPLIEE

-504 STYVFLQEQ
+504 STYDLLQETLQQ
-513 LKRLSVGL
+513 LNIGL
-521 VHGKLSSVKKTK
+521 VHGKLNSAKKIK
-533 AMENFVNGNTNILV
+533 AMENFKNGNTDVLV

-581 GRIGRGRHESVCILL
+581 GRIGRGKHKSLCILI
-596 YKKPLSSVAKERLA
+596 YKKPLSSIAKERLA
-610 AIRATNDGFL
+610 AIRATNDGFV

-657 PAINKLAIDI
+657 PAINKLTVNI
-667 EQNHPDLIEKI
+667 EENHPDVIEKI

>member
-1 MYIVLATKIGTDLID
+1 MGTDLIA

-28 QKLKIHNQYDLLF
+28 EKLNIHSQYDLLF

-46 YEDKTSLHKIS
+46 YEDKTSLQKIS
-57 DLVAGEKAL
+57 DLVPSEKVL
-66 IQGFVVLT
+66 VQGTIVLT

-106 ARRLAKNTVVRCF
+106 AKGLAKNTIVRCF
-119 GQTRKTASGLEMIHP
+119 GQTRKTTSGLEMIHP

-139 NPENPAPLESG
+139 DPENPQPLETG
-150 LTPIYPTTEG
+150 LTPIYPSTEG
-160 LQQGRLRKFV
+160 LQQGRLRKII
-170 RAALEQQI
+170 RAALNQQI
-178 DTIEELLP
+178 DSIPELLP
-186 DSIVKELGLVPLTEA
+186 HSIIKELGLAPLTKS
-201 LREIHQPSQKNIV
+201 LQEIHQPSQKNIA
-214 NDHESLARKRL
+214 NENENLFRKRL

-240 KRHTKKEPAT
+240 KRRTKKEPAMA
-250 VLANRLL
+250 LSNLSL
-257 KESLIK
+257 KESLITD
-263 NLPFKLTKS
+263 LPFKLTKS
-272 QARVVEEIEMDLEK
+272 QSRVVEEIEGDLKK
-286 NRPMM
+286 NQPMM

-304 VAALAMLIAVGSKQQ
+304 VAALTMLIAVGNKQQ
-319 AVLMAPTELLA
+319 AALMAPTELLA
-330 EQHFNNVVSWF
+330 EQHYDNLVSWF
-341 EPLGISV
+341 EPLGVSV

-359 RRTVFAG
+359 RREVLAG
-366 VANGTIDII
+366 IAEGNTDII
-375 VGTHALFQPSVVY
+375 VGTHALFQPNVVY
-388 KNLSLVVVD
+388 KRLALVVVD

-414 SARNTVPHQLI
+414 NDRNSVPHQLI

-447 ITELPKGRGNIKT
+447 IDELPKGRGDIET
-460 IVVPE
+460 IIVPE
-465 EKRSQVVDKISKEC
+465 EKRTQVMEKIIKEC
-479 ALGRQSYWVCPLIEE
+479 AAGRQSYWVCPLIEE

-504 STYVFLQEQ
+504 STYVLLQETLQQ
-513 LKRLSVGL
+513 LNIGL
-521 VHGKLSSVKKTK
+521 VHGKLSSAKKIK
-533 AMENFVNGNTNILV
+533 AMEKFKNGNTHVLV

-581 GRIGRGRHESVCILL
+581 GRIGRGKHQSLCILI
-596 YKKPLSSVAKERLA
+596 YKKPLSSIAKERLA
-610 AIRATNDGFL
+610 AIRATNDGFV

-657 PAINKLAIDI
+657 PAINKLTVNI
-667 EQNHPDLIEKI
+667 EENYPDVIEKI
-678 VRRWVGDQLEYR
+678 VHRWVGDQLEYR

>member
-1 MYIVLATKIGTDLID
+1 MGTDLID
-16 LKGVGPALVSKL
+16 LKGVGPVLVSKL
-28 QKLKIHNQYDLLF
+28 QKLKVHNQYDLLF

-57 DLVAGEKAL
+57 ALVAGEKAL
-66 IQGFVVLT
+66 IQGFIVLT
-74 TIVYRGRRMLIS
+74 TVVYRGRRMLIS

-99 FHFSKQQ
+99 FNFSKQQ

-134 EYQII
+134 QYQII
-139 NPENPAPLESG
+139 NPENPAPLEAG

-160 LQQGRLRKFV
+160 LQQGRLRKIV

-186 DSIVKELGLVPLTEA
+186 ASIVKELGLVPLTES

-214 NDHESLARKRL
+214 NDHQSLARKRL

-240 KRHTKKEPAT
+240 KRHTKKEPAMA
-250 VLANRLL
+250 LANRLL
-257 KESLIK
+257 KASLIK

-272 QARVVEEIEMDLEK
+272 QARVVEEIEMDLKK

-319 AVLMAPTELLA
+319 AALMAPTELLA

-341 EPLGISV
+341 EPLGVSV

-359 RRTVFAG
+359 RRTVLAG
-366 VANGTIDII
+366 IANGTIDII

-388 KNLSLVVVD
+388 KNLALVVVD

-414 SARNTVPHQLI
+414 SDRNTVPHQLI

-465 EKRSQVVDKISKEC
+465 EKRSQVMDKISKEC

-504 STYVFLQEQ
+504 STYVFLQEK
-513 LKRLSVGL
+513 LKRLSIGL

-533 AMENFVNGNTNILV
+533 AMENFINGHTNILV

-610 AIRATNDGFL
+610 VIRATNDGFL

-657 PAINKLAIDI
+657 PAINKLTVNI

>member
-1 MYIVLATKIGTDLID
+1 MGTDLID

-28 QKLKIHNQYDLLF
+28 QKLKVHNQYDLLF

-57 DLVAGEKAL
+57 ALVAGEKAL
-66 IQGFVVLT
+66 IQGFIVLT
-74 TIVYRGRRMLIS
+74 TVVYRGRRMLIS

-99 FHFSKQQ
+99 FNFSKQQ

-139 NPENPAPLESG
+139 NPENPAPLEAG

-160 LQQGRLRKFV
+160 LQQGRLRKIV

-186 DSIVKELGLVPLTEA
+186 ASIVKELGLVPLTES

-214 NDHESLARKRL
+214 NDHQSLARKRL

-240 KRHTKKEPAT
+240 KRYTKKEPAM

-272 QARVVEEIEMDLEK
+272 QARVVEEIEMDLKK

-319 AVLMAPTELLA
+319 AALMAPTELLA

-341 EPLGISV
+341 EPLGVSV

-359 RRTVFAG
+359 RRTVLAG
-366 VANGTIDII
+366 IANGTIDII

-388 KNLSLVVVD
+388 KNLALVVVD

-414 SARNTVPHQLI
+414 SDRNTVPHQLI

-465 EKRSQVVDKISKEC
+465 EKRSQVMDKISKEC

-504 STYVFLQEQ
+504 STYVFLQEK
-513 LKRLSVGL
+513 LKRLSIGL
-521 VHGKLSSVKKTK
+521 VHGKLSSVKKIK
-533 AMENFVNGNTNILV
+533 AMENFINGNTNILV

-610 AIRATNDGFL
+610 VIRATNDGFL

-657 PAINKLAIDI
+657 PAINKLTVNI

>member
-1 MYIVLATKIGTDLID
+1 MGTDLID
-16 LKGVGPALVSKL
+16 LKGVGPVLVSKL
-28 QKLKIHNQYDLLF
+28 QKLKVHNQYDLLF

-57 DLVAGEKAL
+57 ALVAGEKAL
-66 IQGFVVLT
+66 IQGFIVLT
-74 TIVYRGRRMLIS
+74 TVVYRGRRMLIS

-99 FHFSKQQ
+99 FNFSKQQ

-139 NPENPAPLESG
+139 NPENPAPLEAG

-160 LQQGRLRKFV
+160 LQQGRLRKIV

-186 DSIVKELGLVPLTEA
+186 ASIVKELGLVPLTES

-214 NDHESLARKRL
+214 NGHQSLARKRL

-240 KRHTKKEPAT
+240 KRHTKKEPAMA
-250 VLANRLL
+250 LANRLL

-272 QARVVEEIEMDLEK
+272 QARVVEEIEMDLKK

-319 AVLMAPTELLA
+319 AALMAPTELLA

-341 EPLGISV
+341 EPLGVSV

-359 RRTVFAG
+359 RRTVLAG
-366 VANGTIDII
+366 IANGTIDII

-388 KNLSLVVVD
+388 KNLALVVVD

-414 SARNTVPHQLI
+414 SDRNTVPHQLI

-465 EKRSQVVDKISKEC
+465 EKRSQVMDKISKEC

-504 STYVFLQEQ
+504 STYVFLQEK
-513 LKRLSVGL
+513 LKRLSIGL

-533 AMENFVNGNTNILV
+533 AMENFINGHTNILV

-610 AIRATNDGFL
+610 VIRATNDGFL

-657 PAINKLAIDI
+657 PAINKLTVNI

>member
-1 MYIVLATKIGTDLID
+1 
-16 LKGVGPALVSKL
+16 
-28 QKLKIHNQYDLLF
+28 
-41 LLPIR
+41 
-46 YEDKTSLHKIS
+46 
-57 DLVAGEKAL
+57 
-66 IQGFVVLT
+66 
-74 TIVYRGRRMLIS
+74 MLIS

-139 NPENPAPLESG
+139 NPENPAPLEAG

-160 LQQGRLRKFV
+160 LQQGRLRKIV

-186 DSIVKELGLVPLTEA
+186 ASIVKELGLVPLTES

-214 NDHESLARKRL
+214 NGHQSLARKRL
-225 IIEELLANQLALKRL
+225 IIEELLANQLALNRL
-240 KRHTKKEPAT
+240 KRHTKKEPAMA
-250 VLANRLL
+250 LANRLL

-272 QARVVEEIEMDLEK
+272 QARVVEEIEMDLKK
-286 NRPMM
+286 NWPMM
-291 RLLQGDVGSGKTI
+291 RLLQGDMGSGKTI
-304 VAALAMLIAVGSKQQ
+304 VAALVMLIAVGSKQQ
-319 AVLMAPTELLA
+319 AALMAPTELLA

-341 EPLGISV
+341 EPLGVSV

-366 VANGTIDII
+366 IANGTIDII

-388 KNLSLVVVD
+388 KNLALVVVD

-414 SARNTVPHQLI
+414 SDRNTVPHQLI

-465 EKRSQVVDKISKEC
+465 EKRSQVMDKISKEC

-504 STYVFLQEQ
+504 STYVFLQEK
-513 LKRLSVGL
+513 LKRLSIGL

-533 AMENFVNGNTNILV
+533 AMENFINGHTNILV

-571 LGLTQLHQLR
+571 LGLTQMHQLR

-610 AIRATNDGFL
+610 VIRATNDGFL

-657 PAINKLAIDI
+657 PAINKLTVNI

>member
-1 MYIVLATKIGTDLID
+1 MGTDLID

-28 QKLKIHNQYDLLF
+28 QKLKVHNQYDLLF

-57 DLVAGEKAL
+57 ALVAGEKAL

-74 TIVYRGRRMLIS
+74 TVVYRGRRMLIS

-99 FHFSKQQ
+99 FNFSKQQ

-134 EYQII
+134 QYQII
-139 NPENPAPLESG
+139 NPENPAPLEAG

-160 LQQGRLRKFV
+160 LQQGRLRKIV

-186 DSIVKELGLVPLTEA
+186 ASIVKELGLVPLTES

-214 NDHESLARKRL
+214 NGHQSLARKRL

-240 KRHTKKEPAT
+240 KRHTKKEPAMA
-250 VLANRLL
+250 LANRLL

-263 NLPFKLTKS
+263 NLPFILTKS
-272 QARVVEEIEMDLEK
+272 QARVVEEIEMDLKK

-319 AVLMAPTELLA
+319 AALMAPTELLA

-341 EPLGISV
+341 EPLGVSV

-359 RRTVFAG
+359 RRTVLAG
-366 VANGTIDII
+366 IANGTIDII

-388 KNLSLVVVD
+388 KNLALVVVD

-414 SARNTVPHQLI
+414 SDRNTVPHQLI

-465 EKRSQVVDKISKEC
+465 EKRSQVMDKISKEC

-504 STYVFLQEQ
+504 STYVFLQEK
-513 LKRLSVGL
+513 LKRLSIGL

-533 AMENFVNGNTNILV
+533 AMENFINGHTNILV

-581 GRIGRGRHESVCILL
+581 GRVGRGRHESVCILL

-610 AIRATNDGFL
+610 VIRATNDGFL

-657 PAINKLAIDI
+657 PTINKLTVNI

>member
-1 MYIVLATKIGTDLID
+1 MGTDLID

-28 QKLKIHNQYDLLF
+28 QKLKVHNQYDLLF

-57 DLVAGEKAL
+57 ALVAGEKAL
-66 IQGFVVLT
+66 IQGFIVLT
-74 TIVYRGRRMLIS
+74 TVVYRGRRMLIS

-99 FHFSKQQ
+99 FNFSKQQ

-139 NPENPAPLESG
+139 NPENPAPLEAG

-160 LQQGRLRKFV
+160 LQQGRLRKIV

-186 DSIVKELGLVPLTEA
+186 ASIVKELGLVPLTES

-214 NDHESLARKRL
+214 NDHQSLARKRL

-240 KRHTKKEPAT
+240 KRYTKKEPAM

-263 NLPFKLTKS
+263 NLPFILTKS
-272 QARVVEEIEMDLEK
+272 QARVVEEIEMDLKK
-286 NRPMM
+286 NQPMM

-319 AVLMAPTELLA
+319 AALMAPTELLA

-388 KNLSLVVVD
+388 KNLALVVVD

-414 SARNTVPHQLI
+414 NDRNTVPHQLI

-465 EKRSQVVDKISKEC
+465 EKRSQVMDKISKEC

-504 STYVFLQEQ
+504 STYVFLQEK
-513 LKRLSVGL
+513 LKRLSIGL
-521 VHGKLSSVKKTK
+521 VHGKLSSVKKIK
-533 AMENFVNGNTNILV
+533 AMENFINGNTNILV

-581 GRIGRGRHESVCILL
+581 GRIGRGRHESICILL
-596 YKKPLSSVAKERLA
+596 YKKPLSLVAKERLA
-610 AIRATNDGFL
+610 VIRATNDGFL

-657 PAINKLAIDI
+657 PAINKLTVNI

>member
-1 MYIVLATKIGTDLID
+1 MGTDLID
-16 LKGVGPALVSKL
+16 LKGVGPVLVSKL
-28 QKLKIHNQYDLLF
+28 QKLKVHNQYDLLF

-57 DLVAGEKAL
+57 ALVAGEKAL
-66 IQGFVVLT
+66 IQGFIVLT
-74 TIVYRGRRMLIS
+74 TVVYRGRRMLIS

-99 FHFSKQQ
+99 FNFSKQQ

-139 NPENPAPLESG
+139 NPENPAPLEAG

-160 LQQGRLRKFV
+160 LQQGRLRKIV

-186 DSIVKELGLVPLTEA
+186 ASIVKELGLVPLTES

-214 NDHESLARKRL
+214 NGHQSLARKRL

-240 KRHTKKEPAT
+240 KRHTKKEPAMA
-250 VLANRLL
+250 LANRLL

-272 QARVVEEIEMDLEK
+272 QARVVEEIEMDLKK

-319 AVLMAPTELLA
+319 AALMAPTELLA

-341 EPLGISV
+341 EPLGVSV

-359 RRTVFAG
+359 RRTVLAG
-366 VANGTIDII
+366 IANGTIDII

-388 KNLSLVVVD
+388 KNLALVVVD

-414 SARNTVPHQLI
+414 SDRNTVPHQLI

-465 EKRSQVVDKISKEC
+465 EKRSQVMDKISKEC

-504 STYVFLQEQ
+504 STYVFLQEK
-513 LKRLSVGL
+513 LKRLSIGL

-533 AMENFVNGNTNILV
+533 AMENFINGHTNILV

-581 GRIGRGRHESVCILL
+581 GRVGRGRHESVCILL

-610 AIRATNDGFL
+610 VIRATNDGFL

-657 PAINKLAIDI
+657 PAINKLTVNI

>member
-1 MYIVLATKIGTDLID
+1 MGTDLID

-28 QKLKIHNQYDLLF
+28 QKLKVHNQYDLLF

-57 DLVAGEKAL
+57 ALVAGEKAL

-74 TIVYRGRRMLIS
+74 TVVYRGRRMLIS

-139 NPENPAPLESG
+139 NPENPAPLEAG

-160 LQQGRLRKFV
+160 LQQGRLRKIV

-186 DSIVKELGLVPLTEA
+186 ASIVKELGLVPLTES

-214 NDHESLARKRL
+214 NGHQSLARKRL

-240 KRHTKKEPAT
+240 KRHTKKEPAMA
-250 VLANRLL
+250 LANRLL

-272 QARVVEEIEMDLEK
+272 QARVVEEIEMDLKK

-319 AVLMAPTELLA
+319 AALMAPTELLA

-341 EPLGISV
+341 EPLGVSV

-359 RRTVFAG
+359 RRTVLAG
-366 VANGTIDII
+366 IANGTIDII

-388 KNLSLVVVD
+388 KNLALVVVD

-414 SARNTVPHQLI
+414 SDRNTVPHQLI

-465 EKRSQVVDKISKEC
+465 EKRSQVMDKISKEC

-504 STYVFLQEQ
+504 STYVFLQEK
-513 LKRLSVGL
+513 LKRLSIGL

-533 AMENFVNGNTNILV
+533 AMENFINGHTNILV

-581 GRIGRGRHESVCILL
+581 GRVGRGRHESVCILL

-610 AIRATNDGFL
+610 VIRATNDGFL

-657 PAINKLAIDI
+657 PTINKLTVNI

>member
-1 MYIVLATKIGTDLID
+1 MGTDLID

-28 QKLKIHNQYDLLF
+28 QKLKVHNQYDLLF

-57 DLVAGEKAL
+57 ALVAGEKAL
-66 IQGFVVLT
+66 IQGFIVLT
-74 TIVYRGRRMLIS
+74 TVVYRGRRMLIS

-99 FHFSKQQ
+99 FNFSKQQ

-139 NPENPAPLESG
+139 NPENPAPLEAG

-160 LQQGRLRKFV
+160 LQQGRLRKIV

-186 DSIVKELGLVPLTEA
+186 ASIVKELGLVPLTES

-214 NDHESLARKRL
+214 NDHQSLARKRL

-240 KRHTKKEPAT
+240 KRYTKKEPAM

-263 NLPFKLTKS
+263 NLPFILTKS
-272 QARVVEEIEMDLEK
+272 QSRVVEEIEMDLKK

-291 RLLQGDVGSGKTI
+291 RLWQGDVGSGKTI

-319 AVLMAPTELLA
+319 AALMAPTELLA
-330 EQHFNNVVSWF
+330 EQHFNTVVSWF
-341 EPLGISV
+341 EPLGVSV

-388 KNLSLVVVD
+388 KNLALVVVD

-414 SARNTVPHQLI
+414 NDRNTVPHQLI

-465 EKRSQVVDKISKEC
+465 EKRSQVMDKISKEC

-504 STYVFLQEQ
+504 STYVFLQEK
-513 LKRLSVGL
+513 LKRLSIGL
-521 VHGKLSSVKKTK
+521 VHGKLSSVKKIK
-533 AMENFVNGNTNILV
+533 AMENFINGNTNILV

-581 GRIGRGRHESVCILL
+581 GRIGRGRHESICILL
-596 YKKPLSSVAKERLA
+596 YKKPLSLVAKERLA
-610 AIRATNDGFL
+610 VIRATNDGFL

-657 PAINKLAIDI
+657 PAINKLTVNI